1 MIGEKCKRCRRLGQK
16 LFLKGEKC
24 LSPKCPMI
32 RRAYPP
38 GQKGKRRLGSLSEY
52 GRELREKQR
61 LRLWYNLK
69 EAQFKKY
76 VKEVLQKRGRGEASE
91 NLIRRIESRLDN
103 IIFRLGLAG
112 SRTHARQLVVHGF
125 FLINNKKTK
134 SPSYQTKK
142 GDKITITSSKKKK
155 KAVQEMAVSL
165 KKYPVPSWLKI
176 DKDKIEAE
184 IIGEPFLR
192 DVSPPA
198 EILSIFEFYSR

>member
-1 MIGEKCKRCRRLGQK
+1 MRENKCKRCRRLGQK

-32 RRAYPP
+32 KRAYPP
-38 GQKGKRRLGSLSEY
+38 GQKGKRRISSLSEY

-76 VKEVLQKRGRGEASE
+76 VKAVLEERGRGEAAE
-91 NLIRRIESRLDN
+91 NLIKRIESRLDN
-103 IIFRLGLAG
+103 IIFRLGFAN
-112 SRTHARQLVVHGF
+112 SRERARQLVVHGF
-125 FLINNKKTK
+125 FLVNGKKIK

-142 GDKITITSSKKKK
+142 GDKISLNLPKKKK
-155 KAVQEMAVSL
+155 KITQEMATIL
-165 KKYPVPSWLKI
+165 KKYQAPSWLQV
-176 DKDKIEAE
+176 DKDKIEGE
-184 IIGEPFLR
+184 IINYPSLK
-192 DVSPPA
+192 DISPPA